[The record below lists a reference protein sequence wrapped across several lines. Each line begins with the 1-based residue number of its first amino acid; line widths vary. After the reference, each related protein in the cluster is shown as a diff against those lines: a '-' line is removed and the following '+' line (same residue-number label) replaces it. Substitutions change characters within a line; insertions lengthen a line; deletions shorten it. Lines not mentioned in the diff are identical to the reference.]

1 MECKCKNGKFWI
13 GLGLG
18 TVLGMVAYHCAKSD
32 KVNEWKQRV
41 SCAAQSAAEKA
52 GSKRRQA
59 PRIRSSVKQK
69 SEVNFTSLFVLVIRP
84 WGRAFRIRFPGCRGN
99 ARLSRLRGRG

>member
-1 MECKCKNGKFWI
+1 MECKCKNGMFWI

-41 SCAAQSAAEKA
+41 SCAALSAAEKA
-52 GSKRRQA
+52 G
-59 PRIRSSVKQK
+59 
-69 SEVNFTSLFVLVIRP
+69 EWMT
-84 WGRAFRIRFPGCRGN
+84 N
-99 ARLSRLRGRG
+99 AKECATKKMDADPS